1 MEPVLRPARPDD
13 KAAIAA
19 FTRDTFSWGDYV
31 GERLD
36 EWLAAPDSMTVV
48 AEAGGEAVAI
58 ARGALLSPT
67 EAWSQGLRVHPDHRR
82 RGLGTALLEH
92 LATWAGA
99 AGARVMRLSAETGN
113 GPALSLFP
121 GLGFRPIGDW
131 LEAERPVASGKPV
144 PGGNGGK
151 RVPALERLTPAPPYE
166 ADAAM
171 LAWAGG
177 PLERAAHGLFTAHWS
192 CRRLTVDD
200 LQAAARRRALWQA
213 RSGWAIAESDE
224 GVLRVPW
231 LCTYPEDCRV
241 FLRALR
247 DLAAGAEAERIEMPV
262 PEVDW
267 LCSALEQAGWELFP
281 LRVFA
286 RAL

>member
-1 MEPVLRPARPDD
+1 MDPVLRLARPED

-36 EWLAAPDSMTVV
+36 EWLAAPDSLTVV

-67 EAWSQGLRVHPDHRR
+67 EAWSQGLRVHPDHRH
-82 RGLGTALLEH
+82 RGLGAALLEH

-151 RVPALERLTPAPPYE
+151 RVPAPERLTPAPPFE

-200 LQAAARRRALWQA
+200 LQAAGRRGALRQA
-213 RSGWAIAESDE
+213 RSGWAIADDDQ
-224 GVLRVPW
+224 GILRVPW
-231 LCTYPEDCRV
+231 LCTYPEDARV
-241 FLRALR
+241 FLRALV
-247 DLAAGAEAERIEMPV
+247 DLAADAETERIEMPV

-267 LCSALEQAGWELFP
+267 LRTALEQAGWELFP